1 LAGRQSNREKT
12 DARKGKD
19 KYWKSKQTY
28 YYAGYCEVQRTHS
41 CAYMFEINP
50 DPLTLFSWPRAGL
63 GDVTFLYRKA
73 NSEIVVPGVVY
84 VMCGLVFLFFI
95 VALQ

>member
-1 LAGRQSNREKT
+1 
-12 DARKGKD
+12 
-19 KYWKSKQTY
+19 
-28 YYAGYCEVQRTHS
+28 
-41 CAYMFEINP
+41 MFEINP